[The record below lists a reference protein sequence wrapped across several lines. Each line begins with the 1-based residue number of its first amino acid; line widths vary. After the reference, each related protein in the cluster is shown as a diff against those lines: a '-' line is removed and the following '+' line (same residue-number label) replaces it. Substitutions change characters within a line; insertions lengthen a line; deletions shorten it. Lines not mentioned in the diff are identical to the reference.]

1 MNANRTKILSTA
13 ALIAILF
20 IQIFWMWN
28 TYNIN
33 ARQLGKECDEIL
45 EEAIALELD
54 KTNRCDSFFESGDTV
69 ANSNIYN
76 STLSLYDAIYKKS
89 HQDANIDTLTI
100 IADSIIKA
108 KKSPFRIAINKVNM
122 KTGKVMEG
130 KNINS
135 NIFPFLEEVKTN
147 ILPVRLD
154 NSVGFQMTIT
164 NGSIY
169 IFSHNWVLLLISI
182 LISIVIILS
191 IIDQIN
197 YINEQERVRLLRE
210 DFSYAMVHDMKSPL
224 TSIIMGTRYLH
235 SGVLEKK
242 PEIKEKYFA
251 IVEDEAQHLL
261 ALINRLLTISKL
273 EHGKLTIRKTEVDLE
288 EMIAD
293 VADKYEAKSSKPIH
307 ITTDIACSTALAD
320 EEYLKEAISNMVDNA
335 TKYSKDEI
343 NIKISTSE
351 DDHHIYIKVY
361 DEGIGIAKSELKTI
375 FNRYERAA
383 EHEKNPQK
391 TRGGFGIGLNYV
403 LQVIQAHG
411 GKISVKSEK
420 GKYSEFTISL
430 PKYLTIKTLAQ
441 MAL

>member
-1 MNANRTKILSTA
+1 MKINRAKILSTT
-13 ALIAILF
+13 ALIAVLVM
-20 IQIFWMWN
+20 QLFWMWN
-28 TYNIN
+28 TFEMTVHQMGYASIWGLTPN
-33 ARQLGKECDEIL
+33 ARI
-45 EEAIALELD
+45 EALLSAFMQS
-54 KTNRCDSFFESGDTV
+54 RFTV
-69 ANSNIYN
+69 F
-76 STLSLYDAIYKKS
+76 T
-89 HQDANIDTLTI
+89 
-100 IADSIIKA
+100 
-108 KKSPFRIAINKVNM
+108 
-122 KTGKVMEG
+122 
-130 KNINS
+130 
-135 NIFPFLEEVKTN
+135 
-147 ILPVRLD
+147 
-154 NSVGFQMTIT
+154 
-164 NGSIY
+164 
-169 IFSHNWVLLLISI
+169 SI
-182 LISIVIILS
+182 LTTIVIILS

-197 YINEQERVRLLRE
+197 YIDEQERIRLLRE

-242 PEIKEKYFA
+242 PEIKEKYFT

-273 EHGKLTIRKTEVDLE
+273 EHSKLTIRKTEVDLE

>member
-13 ALIAILF
+13 ALIAILL
-20 IQIFWMWN
+20 IQMFWMWN

-33 ARQLGKECDEIL
+33 ARQLGKEYDEIL
-45 EEAIALELD
+45 KKTIALELD

-69 ANSNIYN
+69 AYSNIYN

-108 KKSPFRIAINKVNM
+108 EKLPFRIDINKVNM
-122 KTGKVMEG
+122 KTGKVIEG

-154 NSVGFQMTIT
+154 YSVGFQMTIT
-164 NGSIY
+164 NGNIY
-169 IFSHNWVLLLISI
+169 IIRHNWVLLLISI

-191 IIDQIN
+191 LIDQIN
-197 YINEQERVRLLRE
+197 YIDEQERVRLLRE

-224 TSIIMGTRYLH
+224 TSIIMGTKYLH

-242 PEIKEKYFA
+242 PEMKEKYFC

-273 EHGKLTIRKTEVDLE
+273 EHGKLHIQKAEVNLE
-288 EMIAD
+288 TMIDD
-293 VADKYEAKSSKPIH
+293 VADKYKAKSAKPIH
-307 ITTDIACSTALAD
+307 ITTHIGATTALAD
-320 EEYLKEAISNMVDNA
+320 EEYLKEAISNLVDNA
-335 TKYSKDEI
+335 TKYSKEEI
-343 NIKISTSE
+343 NIQISTLE
-351 DDHHIYIKVY
+351 NDKNVYIKVF

-375 FNRYERAA
+375 FNRFERAA
-383 EHEKNPQK
+383 EHERDARK

-403 LQVIQAHG
+403 LQVINAHG
-411 GKISVKSEK
+411 GRISVKSEK
-420 GKYSEFTISL
+420 DKWSEFTISL
-430 PKYLTIKTLAQ
+430 PKY
-441 MAL
+441 

>member
-13 ALIAILF
+13 ALIAILL
-20 IQIFWMWN
+20 IQMFWMWN

-33 ARQLGKECDEIL
+33 ARKLGKECDEIL

-122 KTGKVMEG
+122 KTGKVIEG

-154 NSVGFQMTIT
+154 YSVGFQMTIT

-169 IFSHNWVLLLISI
+169 IIRHNWVLLLISI

-191 IIDQIN
+191 LIDQIN
-197 YINEQERVRLLRE
+197 YIDEQERVRLLRE

-224 TSIIMGTRYLH
+224 TSIIMGTKYLH

-242 PEIKEKYFA
+242 PEMKEKYFC

-273 EHGKLTIRKTEVDLE
+273 EHGKLHIQKAEVNLE
-288 EMIAD
+288 TMIED
-293 VADKYEAKSSKPIH
+293 VVDKYKAKSAKPIH
-307 ITTDIACSTALAD
+307 ITTRFGATSALAD
-320 EEYLKEAISNMVDNA
+320 EEYLKEAISNLVDNA
-335 TKYSKDEI
+335 TKYSKEEI
-343 NIKISTSE
+343 NIEISTLE
-351 DDHHIYIKVY
+351 DDSNVYIKVF

-375 FNRYERAA
+375 FNRFERAA
-383 EHEKNPQK
+383 EHERDARK

-403 LQVIQAHG
+403 RQVINAHG
-411 GKISVKSEK
+411 GRISVKSEK
-420 GKYSEFTISL
+420 DKWSEFTISL
-430 PKYLTIKTLAQ
+430 PKY
-441 MAL
+441 

>member
-13 ALIAILF
+13 ALIAILL
-20 IQIFWMWN
+20 IQMFWMWN

-33 ARQLGKECDEIL
+33 ARQLGKEYDEIL
-45 EEAIALELD
+45 KKTIALELD

-69 ANSNIYN
+69 AYSNIYN

-108 KKSPFRIAINKVNM
+108 EKLPFRIDINKVNM
-122 KTGKVMEG
+122 KTGKVIEG

-154 NSVGFQMTIT
+154 YSVGFQMTIT

-169 IFSHNWVLLLISI
+169 IIRHNWVLLLISI

-191 IIDQIN
+191 LIDQIN
-197 YINEQERVRLLRE
+197 YIDEQERVRLLRE

-224 TSIIMGTRYLH
+224 TSIIMGTKYLH

-242 PEIKEKYFA
+242 PEIKEKYFC

-273 EHGKLTIRKTEVDLE
+273 EHGKLHIQKAEVNLE
-288 EMIAD
+288 TMIDD
-293 VADKYEAKSSKPIH
+293 VADKYKAKSAKPIH
-307 ITTDIACSTALAD
+307 ITTHIRTTTALAD
-320 EEYLKEAISNMVDNA
+320 EEYLKEAISNLVDNA
-335 TKYSKDEI
+335 TKYSKEEI
-343 NIKISTSE
+343 NIQISTLE
-351 DDHHIYIKVY
+351 NDKNVYIKVF
-361 DEGIGIAKSELKTI
+361 DEGIGIAKSEQKTI
-375 FNRYERAA
+375 FNRFERAA
-383 EHEKNPQK
+383 EHEKDARK

-403 LQVIQAHG
+403 LQVINAHG

-420 GKYSEFTISL
+420 DKWSEFTISL
-430 PKYLTIKTLAQ
+430 PKY
-441 MAL
+441 

>member
-13 ALIAILF
+13 ALIAILL
-20 IQIFWMWN
+20 IQMFWMWN

-33 ARQLGKECDEIL
+33 ARQLGKEYDEIL
-45 EEAIALELD
+45 KKTIALELD

-108 KKSPFRIAINKVNM
+108 EKLPFRIDINKVNM
-122 KTGKVMEG
+122 KTGKVIEG

-154 NSVGFQMTIT
+154 YSVGFQMTIT

-169 IFSHNWVLLLISI
+169 IIRHNWVLLLISI

-191 IIDQIN
+191 LIDQIN
-197 YINEQERVRLLRE
+197 YIDEQERVRLLRE

-224 TSIIMGTRYLH
+224 TSIIMGTKYLH

-242 PEIKEKYFA
+242 PEMKEKYFC

-273 EHGKLTIRKTEVDLE
+273 EHGKLHIQKAEVNLE
-288 EMIAD
+288 TMIDD
-293 VADKYEAKSSKPIH
+293 VADKYKAKSAKPIH
-307 ITTDIACSTALAD
+307 ITTHIRATTALAD
-320 EEYLKEAISNMVDNA
+320 EEYLKEAISNLLDNA
-335 TKYSKDEI
+335 TKYSKEEI
-343 NIKISTSE
+343 NIQISTLE
-351 DDHHIYIKVY
+351 NDKNVYINVF

-403 LQVIQAHG
+403 LQVINAHG
-411 GKISVKSEK
+411 GRISVKSEK
-420 GKYSEFTISL
+420 DKWSEFTISL
-430 PKYLTIKTLAQ
+430 PKY
-441 MAL
+441 

>member
-13 ALIAILF
+13 ALIAILL
-20 IQIFWMWN
+20 IQMFWMWN

-33 ARQLGKECDEIL
+33 ARQLGKEYDEIL
-45 EEAIALELD
+45 KKTIALELD

-108 KKSPFRIAINKVNM
+108 EKLPFRIDINKVNM
-122 KTGKVMEG
+122 KTGKVIEG

-154 NSVGFQMTIT
+154 YSVGFQMTIT

-169 IFSHNWVLLLISI
+169 IIRHNWVLLLISI

-191 IIDQIN
+191 LIDQIN
-197 YINEQERVRLLRE
+197 YIDEQERVRLLRE

-224 TSIIMGTRYLH
+224 TSIIMGTKYLH

-242 PEIKEKYFA
+242 PEMKEKYFC

-273 EHGKLTIRKTEVDLE
+273 EHGKLHIQKAEVNLE
-288 EMIAD
+288 TMIDD
-293 VADKYEAKSSKPIH
+293 VADKYKAKSAKPIH
-307 ITTDIACSTALAD
+307 ITTHIRATTALAD
-320 EEYLKEAISNMVDNA
+320 EEYLKEAISNLLDNA
-335 TKYSKDEI
+335 TKYSKEEI
-343 NIKISTSE
+343 NIQISTLE
-351 DDHHIYIKVY
+351 NDKNVYINVF
-361 DEGIGIAKSELKTI
+361 DEGIGIAKSELKNI
-375 FNRYERAA
+375 FNRFERAA
-383 EHEKNPQK
+383 EHERDARK

-403 LQVIQAHG
+403 LQVINAHG

-420 GKYSEFTISL
+420 DKWSEFTISL
-430 PKYLTIKTLAQ
+430 PKY
-441 MAL
+441 

>member
-1 MNANRTKILSTA
+1 MNANRTKILSTT

-45 EEAIALELD
+45 EKAIALELD

-108 KKSPFRIAINKVNM
+108 EKLPFRIDINKVNM
-122 KTGKVMEG
+122 KTGKVIEG

-154 NSVGFQMTIT
+154 YSVGFQMTIT

-169 IFSHNWVLLLISI
+169 IISHNWVLLLISI

-191 IIDQIN
+191 LIDQIN
-197 YINEQERVRLLRE
+197 YIDEQERVRLLRE

-224 TSIIMGTRYLH
+224 TSIIMGTKYLH

-242 PEIKEKYFA
+242 PEMKEKYFC

-273 EHGKLTIRKTEVDLE
+273 EHGKLHIQKAEVNLE
-288 EMIAD
+288 TMIDD
-293 VADKYEAKSSKPIH
+293 VADKYKAKSAKPIH
-307 ITTDIACSTALAD
+307 ITTHIRATTALAD
-320 EEYLKEAISNMVDNA
+320 EEYLKEAISNLVDNA
-335 TKYSKDEI
+335 TKYSKEEI
-343 NIKISTSE
+343 NIQISTLE
-351 DDHHIYIKVY
+351 NDKNVYINVF
-361 DEGIGIAKSELKTI
+361 DEGIGIAKSELKNI
-375 FNRYERAA
+375 FNRFERAA
-383 EHEKNPQK
+383 EHERDARK

-403 LQVIQAHG
+403 LQVINAHG
-411 GKISVKSEK
+411 GRISVKSEK
-420 GKYSEFTISL
+420 DKWSEFTISL
-430 PKYLTIKTLAQ
+430 PKY
-441 MAL
+441 

>member
-13 ALIAILF
+13 ALIAILL
-20 IQIFWMWN
+20 IQMFWMWN

-33 ARQLGKECDEIL
+33 ARQLGKEYDEIL
-45 EEAIALELD
+45 KKTIALELD

-108 KKSPFRIAINKVNM
+108 EKLPFRIDINKVNM
-122 KTGKVMEG
+122 KTGKVIEG

-154 NSVGFQMTIT
+154 YSVGFQMTIT

-169 IFSHNWVLLLISI
+169 IIRHNWVLLLISI

-191 IIDQIN
+191 LIDQIN
-197 YINEQERVRLLRE
+197 YIDEQERVRLLRE

-224 TSIIMGTRYLH
+224 TSIIMGTKYLH

-242 PEIKEKYFA
+242 PEIKEKYFC

-273 EHGKLTIRKTEVDLE
+273 EHGKLHIQKAEVNLE
-288 EMIAD
+288 TMIDD
-293 VADKYEAKSSKPIH
+293 VADKYKAKSAKPIH
-307 ITTDIACSTALAD
+307 ITTHIRATTALAD
-320 EEYLKEAISNMVDNA
+320 EEYLKEAISNLVDNA
-335 TKYSKDEI
+335 TKYSKEEI
-343 NIKISTSE
+343 NIQISTLE
-351 DDHHIYIKVY
+351 NDKNVYINVFDD
-361 DEGIGIAKSELKTI
+361 GIGIAKSELKNI
-375 FNRYERAA
+375 FNRFERAA
-383 EHEKNPQK
+383 EHERDARK

-403 LQVIQAHG
+403 LQVINAHG
-411 GKISVKSEK
+411 GRISVKSEK
-420 GKYSEFTISL
+420 DKWSEFTISL
-430 PKYLTIKTLAQ
+430 PKY
-441 MAL
+441 

>member
-13 ALIAILF
+13 ALIAILL
-20 IQIFWMWN
+20 IQMFWMWN

-33 ARQLGKECDEIL
+33 ARQLGKEYDEIL
-45 EEAIALELD
+45 KKTIALELD

-69 ANSNIYN
+69 AYSNIYN

-108 KKSPFRIAINKVNM
+108 EKLPFRIDINKVNM
-122 KTGKVMEG
+122 KTGKVIEG

-154 NSVGFQMTIT
+154 YSVGFQMTIT

-169 IFSHNWVLLLISI
+169 IIRHNWVLLLISI

-191 IIDQIN
+191 LIDQIN
-197 YINEQERVRLLRE
+197 YIDEQERVRLLRE

-224 TSIIMGTRYLH
+224 TSIIMGTKYLH

-242 PEIKEKYFA
+242 PEMKEKYFC

-273 EHGKLTIRKTEVDLE
+273 EHGKLHIQKAEVNLE
-288 EMIAD
+288 TMIED
-293 VADKYEAKSSKPIH
+293 VVDKYKAKSAKPIH
-307 ITTDIACSTALAD
+307 ITTRFGATSALAD
-320 EEYLKEAISNMVDNA
+320 EEYLKEAISNLVDNA
-335 TKYSKDEI
+335 TKYSKEEI
-343 NIKISTSE
+343 NIEISTLE
-351 DDHHIYIKVY
+351 DDRNVYIKVF

-375 FNRYERAA
+375 FNRFERAA
-383 EHEKNPQK
+383 EHEKDARK

-403 LQVIQAHG
+403 LQVINAHS

-420 GKYSEFTISL
+420 DKWSEFTISL
-430 PKYLTIKTLAQ
+430 PK
-441 MAL
+441 

>member
-13 ALIAILF
+13 ALIAILL
-20 IQIFWMWN
+20 IQMFWMWN

-33 ARQLGKECDEIL
+33 ARQLGKEYDEIL
-45 EEAIALELD
+45 KKTIALELD

-69 ANSNIYN
+69 AYSNIYN

-108 KKSPFRIAINKVNM
+108 EKLTFRIDINKVNM
-122 KTGKVMEG
+122 KTGQVIEG

-154 NSVGFQMTIT
+154 HSVGFQMTIT

-169 IFSHNWVLLLISI
+169 IIRHNWVLLLISI

-191 IIDQIN
+191 LIDQIN
-197 YINEQERVRLLRE
+197 YIDEQERVRLLRE

-224 TSIIMGTRYLH
+224 TSIIMGTKYLH

-242 PEIKEKYFA
+242 PEMKEKYFC
-251 IVEDEAQHLL
+251 IVEDEVQHLL

-273 EHGKLTIRKTEVDLE
+273 EHGKLHIQKAEVNLE
-288 EMIAD
+288 TMIDD
-293 VADKYEAKSSKPIH
+293 VADKYKAKSAKPIH
-307 ITTDIACSTALAD
+307 ITTHIRATTALAD
-320 EEYLKEAISNMVDNA
+320 EEYLKEAISNLVDNA
-335 TKYSKDEI
+335 TKYSKEEI
-343 NIKISTSE
+343 NIQISTLE
-351 DDHHIYIKVY
+351 NDKNVYIKVF
-361 DEGIGIAKSELKTI
+361 DEGIGIAKSELKNI
-375 FNRYERAA
+375 FNRFERAA
-383 EHEKNPQK
+383 EHERDARK

-403 LQVIQAHG
+403 LQVINAHG
-411 GKISVKSEK
+411 GRISVKSEK
-420 GKYSEFTISL
+420 DKWSEFTISL
-430 PKYLTIKTLAQ
+430 PKY
-441 MAL
+441 

>member
-13 ALIAILF
+13 ALIAILL
-20 IQIFWMWN
+20 IQMFWMWN

-33 ARQLGKECDEIL
+33 ARQLGKEYDEIL
-45 EEAIALELD
+45 KKTIALELD

-108 KKSPFRIAINKVNM
+108 EKLPFRIDINKVNM
-122 KTGKVMEG
+122 KTGKVIEG

-154 NSVGFQMTIT
+154 YSVGFQMTIT

-169 IFSHNWVLLLISI
+169 IIRHNWVLLLISI

-191 IIDQIN
+191 LIDQIN
-197 YINEQERVRLLRE
+197 YIDEQERVRLLRE

-224 TSIIMGTRYLH
+224 TSIIMGTKYLH

-242 PEIKEKYFA
+242 PEMKEKYFC

-273 EHGKLTIRKTEVDLE
+273 EHGKLHIQKAEVNLE
-288 EMIAD
+288 TMIED
-293 VADKYEAKSSKPIH
+293 VVDKYKAKSAKPIH
-307 ITTDIACSTALAD
+307 ITTRFGATSALAD
-320 EEYLKEAISNMVDNA
+320 EEYLKEAISNLVDNA
-335 TKYSKDEI
+335 TKYSKEEI
-343 NIKISTSE
+343 NIEISTLE
-351 DDHHIYIKVY
+351 DDRNVYIKVF

-375 FNRYERAA
+375 FNRFERAA
-383 EHEKNPQK
+383 EHERDVRKA
-391 TRGGFGIGLNYV
+391 RGGFGIGLNYV
-403 LQVIQAHG
+403 LQVINAHG
-411 GKISVKSEK
+411 GRISVKSEK
-420 GKYSEFTISL
+420 DKWSEFTISL
-430 PKYLTIKTLAQ
+430 PKY
-441 MAL
+441 

>member
-13 ALIAILF
+13 ALIAILL
-20 IQIFWMWN
+20 IQMFWMWN

-33 ARQLGKECDEIL
+33 ARQLGKEYDEIL
-45 EEAIALELD
+45 KKTIALELD

-108 KKSPFRIAINKVNM
+108 EKLPFRIDINKVNM
-122 KTGKVMEG
+122 KTGKVIEG

-154 NSVGFQMTIT
+154 YSVGFQMTIT

-169 IFSHNWVLLLISI
+169 IIRHNWVLLLISI

-191 IIDQIN
+191 LIDQIN
-197 YINEQERVRLLRE
+197 YIDEQERVRLLRE

-224 TSIIMGTRYLH
+224 TSIIMGTKYLH

-242 PEIKEKYFA
+242 PEIKEKYFC

-273 EHGKLTIRKTEVDLE
+273 EHGKLHIQKAEVNLE
-288 EMIAD
+288 TMIDD
-293 VADKYEAKSSKPIH
+293 VADKYKAKSAKPIH
-307 ITTDIACSTALAD
+307 ITTHIRATTALAD
-320 EEYLKEAISNMVDNA
+320 EEYLKEAISNLVDNA
-335 TKYSKDEI
+335 TKYSKEEI
-343 NIKISTSE
+343 NIQISTLE
-351 DDHHIYIKVY
+351 NDKNVYIKVF

-375 FNRYERAA
+375 FNRFERAA
-383 EHEKNPQK
+383 EHERDARK

-403 LQVIQAHG
+403 LQVINAHG

-420 GKYSEFTISL
+420 DKWSEFTISL
-430 PKYLTIKTLAQ
+430 PKY
-441 MAL
+441 

>member
-1 MNANRTKILSTA
+1 MNANRTKILSTT

-33 ARQLGKECDEIL
+33 ARQLGKEYDEIL
-45 EEAIALELD
+45 EKAIALELD
-54 KTNRCDSFFESGDTV
+54 KTNRCDSFFESGDTI
-69 ANSNIYN
+69 ASSNIYN
-76 STLSLYDAIYKKS
+76 PTLSLYDAIYKKS
-89 HQDANIDTLTI
+89 HQDANTDILTN
-100 IADSIIKA
+100 IADSIFKA
-108 KKSPFRIAINKVNM
+108 EKLPFRAAINKVNM

-154 NSVGFQMTIT
+154 YSVGFQMTIT

-169 IFSHNWVLLLISI
+169 IFRHNWVLLLISI

-191 IIDQIN
+191 LIDQIN
-197 YINEQERVRLLRE
+197 YIDEQERVRLLRE

-224 TSIIMGTRYLH
+224 TSIIMGTKYLH

-242 PEIKEKYFA
+242 PEIKEKYFC

-273 EHGKLTIRKTEVDLE
+273 EHGKLHIQKAEVNLE
-288 EMIAD
+288 TMIED
-293 VADKYEAKSSKPIH
+293 VVDKYKAKSAKPIH
-307 ITTDIACSTALAD
+307 ITTRFGATSALAD
-320 EEYLKEAISNMVDNA
+320 EEYLKEAISNLVDNA
-335 TKYSKDEI
+335 TKYSKEEI
-343 NIKISTSE
+343 NIQISTLE
-351 DDHHIYIKVY
+351 NDKNIYIKVF

-375 FNRYERAA
+375 FNRFERAA
-383 EHEKNPQK
+383 EHERDARK

-403 LQVIQAHG
+403 LQVINAHG

-420 GKYSEFTISL
+420 DKWSEFTISL
-430 PKYLTIKTLAQ
+430 PKY
-441 MAL
+441 

>member
-1 MNANRTKILSTA
+1 MKINRAKILSTT
-13 ALIAILF
+13 ALIAVLVM
-20 IQIFWMWN
+20 QLFWMWN
-28 TYNIN
+28 TFEMTVHQMGYASIWGLTPN
-33 ARQLGKECDEIL
+33 ARI
-45 EEAIALELD
+45 EALLSAFMQS
-54 KTNRCDSFFESGDTV
+54 RFTV
-69 ANSNIYN
+69 F
-76 STLSLYDAIYKKS
+76 T
-89 HQDANIDTLTI
+89 
-100 IADSIIKA
+100 
-108 KKSPFRIAINKVNM
+108 
-122 KTGKVMEG
+122 
-130 KNINS
+130 
-135 NIFPFLEEVKTN
+135 
-147 ILPVRLD
+147 
-154 NSVGFQMTIT
+154 
-164 NGSIY
+164 
-169 IFSHNWVLLLISI
+169 SI
-182 LISIVIILS
+182 LTTIVIILS

-197 YINEQERVRLLRE
+197 YIDEQERIRLLRE

-351 DDHHIYIKVY
+351 DDKHIYIKVY
-361 DEGIGIAKSELKTI
+361 DEGIGIAKSDMKTI

-403 LQVIQAHG
+403 LQIIQAHG

>member
-1 MNANRTKILSTA
+1 MKTNRAKALSTT
-13 ALIAILF
+13 ALIAVLIMQL
-20 IQIFWMWN
+20 FWMWN
-28 TYNIN
+28 TFEMTVHQMGFASIWNLTPN
-33 ARQLGKECDEIL
+33 ARI
-45 EEAIALELD
+45 EALLSAFMQS
-54 KTNRCDSFFESGDTV
+54 RFTV
-69 ANSNIYN
+69 F
-76 STLSLYDAIYKKS
+76 T
-89 HQDANIDTLTI
+89 
-100 IADSIIKA
+100 
-108 KKSPFRIAINKVNM
+108 
-122 KTGKVMEG
+122 
-130 KNINS
+130 
-135 NIFPFLEEVKTN
+135 
-147 ILPVRLD
+147 
-154 NSVGFQMTIT
+154 
-164 NGSIY
+164 
-169 IFSHNWVLLLISI
+169 SI
-182 LISIVIILS
+182 LTTIVIILS

-197 YINEQERVRLLRE
+197 YIDEQERIKLLRE

-242 PEIKEKYFA
+242 PDIKEKYFI

-273 EHGKLTIRKTEVDLE
+273 EHGKLTIHKAEVDLAS
-288 EMIAD
+288 MIAD
-293 VADKYEAKSSKPIH
+293 VTDKYEAKSSKPIH
-307 ITTDIACSTALAD
+307 ITTHIACSTVLVD

-343 NIKISTSE
+343 NIQISTFE
-351 DDHHIYIKVY
+351 DEKHIYIKVY

-375 FNRYERAA
+375 FNRYERAT

-430 PKYLTIKTLAQ
+430 PK
-441 MAL
+441 

>member
-1 MNANRTKILSTA
+1 MKINRAKILSTT
-13 ALIAILF
+13 ALIAVLVM
-20 IQIFWMWN
+20 QLFWMWN
-28 TYNIN
+28 TFEMTVHQMGYASIWGLTPN
-33 ARQLGKECDEIL
+33 ARI
-45 EEAIALELD
+45 EALLSAFMQS
-54 KTNRCDSFFESGDTV
+54 RFTV
-69 ANSNIYN
+69 F
-76 STLSLYDAIYKKS
+76 T
-89 HQDANIDTLTI
+89 
-100 IADSIIKA
+100 
-108 KKSPFRIAINKVNM
+108 
-122 KTGKVMEG
+122 
-130 KNINS
+130 
-135 NIFPFLEEVKTN
+135 
-147 ILPVRLD
+147 
-154 NSVGFQMTIT
+154 
-164 NGSIY
+164 
-169 IFSHNWVLLLISI
+169 SI
-182 LISIVIILS
+182 LTTIVIILS

-197 YINEQERVRLLRE
+197 YIDEQERIRLLRE

-242 PEIKEKYFA
+242 PEIKEKYFT

-273 EHGKLTIRKTEVDLE
+273 EHGKLTIRKTEVDLG

>member
-13 ALIAILF
+13 ALIAILL
-20 IQIFWMWN
+20 IQMFWMWN

-33 ARQLGKECDEIL
+33 ARQLGKEYDEIL
-45 EEAIALELD
+45 KKTIALELD

-108 KKSPFRIAINKVNM
+108 EKLPFRIDINKVNM

-154 NSVGFQMTIT
+154 YSIGFQMTIT

-169 IFSHNWVLLLISI
+169 IIRHNWVLLLISI

-191 IIDQIN
+191 LIDQIN
-197 YINEQERVRLLRE
+197 YIDEQERVRLLRE

-224 TSIIMGTRYLH
+224 TSIIMGTKYLH

-242 PEIKEKYFA
+242 PEMKEKYFC

-273 EHGKLTIRKTEVDLE
+273 EHGKLSIQKAEIDLE
-288 EMIAD
+288 AMIED
-293 VADKYEAKSSKPIH
+293 VVDKYKAKSAKPFH
-307 ITTDIACSTALAD
+307 ITTLFGATSALAD
-320 EEYLKEAISNMVDNA
+320 EEYLKEAISNIVDNA
-335 TKYSKDEI
+335 TKYSKEEI
-343 NIKISTSE
+343 NIQISTSE
-351 DDHHIYIKVY
+351 NDRNVYIKIY
-361 DEGIGIAKSELKTI
+361 DEGIGIARSEMKTI
-375 FNRYERAA
+375 FNRFERAA
-383 EHEKNPQK
+383 EHERDARK

-403 LQVIQAHG
+403 LQVINAHG
-411 GKISVKSEK
+411 GKVSVKSEK
-420 GKYSEFTISL
+420 GKWSEFTISL
-430 PKYLTIKTLAQ
+430 PK
-441 MAL
+441 

>member
-13 ALIAILF
+13 ALIAILL
-20 IQIFWMWN
+20 IQMFWMWN

-33 ARQLGKECDEIL
+33 ARKLGKECDEIL

-108 KKSPFRIAINKVNM
+108 EKLPFRIDINKVNM
-122 KTGKVMEG
+122 KTGKVIEG
-130 KNINS
+130 KNFNS

-154 NSVGFQMTIT
+154 YSVGFQMTIT

-169 IFSHNWVLLLISI
+169 IIRHNWVLLLISI

-191 IIDQIN
+191 LIDQIN
-197 YINEQERVRLLRE
+197 YIDEQERVRLLRE

-224 TSIIMGTRYLH
+224 TSIIMGTKYLH

-242 PEIKEKYFA
+242 PEMKEKYFC

-273 EHGKLTIRKTEVDLE
+273 EHGKLHIQKAEVNLE
-288 EMIAD
+288 TMIED
-293 VADKYEAKSSKPIH
+293 VVDKYKAKSAKPIH
-307 ITTDIACSTALAD
+307 ITTRFGTTSALAD
-320 EEYLKEAISNMVDNA
+320 EEYLKEAISNLVDNA
-335 TKYSKDEI
+335 TKYSKEEI
-343 NIKISTSE
+343 NIQISTLE
-351 DDHHIYIKVY
+351 NDKNVYINVF
-361 DEGIGIAKSELKTI
+361 DEGIGIAKSELKNI
-375 FNRYERAA
+375 FNRFERAA
-383 EHEKNPQK
+383 EHERDARK

-403 LQVIQAHG
+403 LQVINAHG
-411 GKISVKSEK
+411 GRISVKSEK
-420 GKYSEFTISL
+420 DKWSEFTISL
-430 PKYLTIKTLAQ
+430 PKY
-441 MAL
+441 

>member
-13 ALIAILF
+13 ALIAILL
-20 IQIFWMWN
+20 IQMFWMWN

-33 ARQLGKECDEIL
+33 ARKLGKECDEIL

-122 KTGKVMEG
+122 KTGKVIEG

-154 NSVGFQMTIT
+154 YSVGFQMTIT

-169 IFSHNWVLLLISI
+169 IIRHNWVLLLISI

-191 IIDQIN
+191 LIDQIN
-197 YINEQERVRLLRE
+197 YIDEQERVRLLRE

-224 TSIIMGTRYLH
+224 TSIIMGTKYLH

-242 PEIKEKYFA
+242 PEMKEKYFC

-273 EHGKLTIRKTEVDLE
+273 EHGKLHIQKAEVNLE
-288 EMIAD
+288 TMIDD
-293 VADKYEAKSSKPIH
+293 VADKYKAKSAKPIH
-307 ITTDIACSTALAD
+307 ITTRFGTTSALAD
-320 EEYLKEAISNMVDNA
+320 EEYLKEAISNLVDNA
-335 TKYSKDEI
+335 TKYSKEEI
-343 NIKISTSE
+343 NIQISTLE
-351 DDHHIYIKVY
+351 NDKNVYIKVF
-361 DEGIGIAKSELKTI
+361 DEGIGIAKSEQKNI
-375 FNRYERAA
+375 FNRFERAA
-383 EHEKNPQK
+383 EHERDARK

-403 LQVIQAHG
+403 LQVINAHG
-411 GKISVKSEK
+411 GRISVKSEK
-420 GKYSEFTISL
+420 DKWSEFTISL
-430 PKYLTIKTLAQ
+430 PKY
-441 MAL
+441 

>member
-13 ALIAILF
+13 ALIAILL
-20 IQIFWMWN
+20 IQMFWMWN

-33 ARQLGKECDEIL
+33 ARQLGKEYDEIL
-45 EEAIALELD
+45 KKTIALELD

-69 ANSNIYN
+69 AYSNIYN

-122 KTGKVMEG
+122 KTGKVIEG

-154 NSVGFQMTIT
+154 YSVGFQMTIT

-169 IFSHNWVLLLISI
+169 IIRHNWVLLLISI

-191 IIDQIN
+191 LIDQIN
-197 YINEQERVRLLRE
+197 YIDEQERVRLLRE

-224 TSIIMGTRYLH
+224 TSIIMGTKYLH

-242 PEIKEKYFA
+242 PEMKEKYFC

-273 EHGKLTIRKTEVDLE
+273 EHGKLHIQKAEVNLE
-288 EMIAD
+288 TMIED
-293 VADKYEAKSSKPIH
+293 VVDKYKAKSAKPIH
-307 ITTDIACSTALAD
+307 ITTRFGTTSALAD
-320 EEYLKEAISNMVDNA
+320 EEYLKEAISNLVDNA
-335 TKYSKDEI
+335 TKYSKEEI
-343 NIKISTSE
+343 NIQISTLE
-351 DDHHIYIKVY
+351 NDKNVYINVF

-375 FNRYERAA
+375 FNRFERAA
-383 EHEKNPQK
+383 EHERDARK

-403 LQVIQAHG
+403 LQVINAHG
-411 GKISVKSEK
+411 GRISVKSEK
-420 GKYSEFTISL
+420 DKWSEFTISL
-430 PKYLTIKTLAQ
+430 PKY
-441 MAL
+441 

>member
-1 MNANRTKILSTA
+1 MKINRAKILSTT
-13 ALIAILF
+13 ALIAVLVM
-20 IQIFWMWN
+20 QLFWMWN
-28 TYNIN
+28 TFEMTVHQMGYASIWGLTPN
-33 ARQLGKECDEIL
+33 ARI
-45 EEAIALELD
+45 EALLSAFMQS
-54 KTNRCDSFFESGDTV
+54 RFTV
-69 ANSNIYN
+69 F
-76 STLSLYDAIYKKS
+76 T
-89 HQDANIDTLTI
+89 
-100 IADSIIKA
+100 
-108 KKSPFRIAINKVNM
+108 
-122 KTGKVMEG
+122 
-130 KNINS
+130 
-135 NIFPFLEEVKTN
+135 
-147 ILPVRLD
+147 
-154 NSVGFQMTIT
+154 
-164 NGSIY
+164 
-169 IFSHNWVLLLISI
+169 SI
-182 LISIVIILS
+182 LTTIVIILS

-197 YINEQERVRLLRE
+197 YIDEQERIRLLRE

-411 GKISVKSEK
+411 GKINVKSEK

>member
-1 MNANRTKILSTA
+1 MKRVSPFWEEKFGSQVDCMYYEDRLLAIDRTL
-13 ALIAILF
+13 
-20 IQIFWMWN
+20 Q
-28 TYNIN
+28 
-33 ARQLGKECDEIL
+33 ECDEIL

-54 KTNRCDSFFESGDTV
+54 KTHRCDSFFESGDTV

-147 ILPVRLD
+147 IQPVRLD

-169 IFSHNWVLLLISI
+169 IIQQNWVLLLISI

-224 TSIIMGTRYLH
+224 TSIIMGTKYLH

-242 PEIKEKYFA
+242 PEMKEKYFC

-273 EHGKLTIRKTEVDLE
+273 EHGKLSIQKAEIDLE
-288 EMIAD
+288 AMIED
-293 VADKYEAKSSKPIH
+293 VVDKYKAKSAKPIH
-307 ITTDIACSTALAD
+307 ITTLFGATSALAD
-320 EEYLKEAISNMVDNA
+320 EEYLKEAISNIVDNA
-335 TKYSKDEI
+335 TKYSKEEI
-343 NIKISTSE
+343 NIQISTLE
-351 DDHHIYIKVY
+351 NDKNVYIKVF

-375 FNRYERAA
+375 FNRFERAA
-383 EHEKNPQK
+383 EHEKDARK

-403 LQVIQAHG
+403 LQVINAHG
-411 GKISVKSEK
+411 GKVSVKSEK
-420 GKYSEFTISL
+420 GKWSEFTISL
-430 PKYLTIKTLAQ
+430 PK
-441 MAL
+441 

>member
-13 ALIAILF
+13 ALIAILL
-20 IQIFWMWN
+20 IQMFWMWN

-33 ARQLGKECDEIL
+33 ARQLGKEYDEIL
-45 EEAIALELD
+45 KKTIALELD

-69 ANSNIYN
+69 AYSNIYN

-108 KKSPFRIAINKVNM
+108 KKSPFRIAINKVNI

-154 NSVGFQMTIT
+154 YSVGFQMTIT

-169 IFSHNWVLLLISI
+169 IIRHNWVLLLISI

-191 IIDQIN
+191 LIDQIN
-197 YINEQERVRLLRE
+197 YIDEQERVRLLRE

-224 TSIIMGTRYLH
+224 TSIIMGTKYLH

-242 PEIKEKYFA
+242 PEIKEKYFC

-273 EHGKLTIRKTEVDLE
+273 EHGKLHIQKAEVNLE
-288 EMIAD
+288 TMIDD
-293 VADKYEAKSSKPIH
+293 VADKYKAKSAKPIH
-307 ITTDIACSTALAD
+307 ITTHIRTTTALAD
-320 EEYLKEAISNMVDNA
+320 EEYLKEAISNLVDNA
-335 TKYSKDEI
+335 TKYSKEEI
-343 NIKISTSE
+343 NIQISTLE
-351 DDHHIYIKVY
+351 NDKNVYIKVF

-375 FNRYERAA
+375 FNRFERAA
-383 EHEKNPQK
+383 EHERDARK

-403 LQVIQAHG
+403 LQVINAHG

-420 GKYSEFTISL
+420 DKWSEFTISL
-430 PKYLTIKTLAQ
+430 PKY
-441 MAL
+441 

>member
-13 ALIAILF
+13 ALIAILL
-20 IQIFWMWN
+20 IQMFWMWN

-33 ARQLGKECDEIL
+33 ARQLGKEYDEIL
-45 EEAIALELD
+45 KKTIALELD

-108 KKSPFRIAINKVNM
+108 EKLPFRIDINKVNM
-122 KTGKVMEG
+122 KTGKVIEG

-154 NSVGFQMTIT
+154 YSVGFQMTIT

-169 IFSHNWVLLLISI
+169 IIRHNWVLLLISI

-191 IIDQIN
+191 LIDQIN
-197 YINEQERVRLLRE
+197 YIDEQERVRLLRE

-224 TSIIMGTRYLH
+224 TSIIMGTKYLH

-242 PEIKEKYFA
+242 PEMKEKYFC

-273 EHGKLTIRKTEVDLE
+273 EHGKLHIQKAEVNLE
-288 EMIAD
+288 TMIDD
-293 VADKYEAKSSKPIH
+293 VADKYKAKSAKPIH
-307 ITTDIACSTALAD
+307 ITTHIRATTALAD
-320 EEYLKEAISNMVDNA
+320 EEYLKEAISNLVDNA
-335 TKYSKDEI
+335 TKYSKEEI
-343 NIKISTSE
+343 NIQISTLE
-351 DDHHIYIKVY
+351 NDKNIYIKVF

-375 FNRYERAA
+375 FNRFERAA
-383 EHEKNPQK
+383 EHERDARK

-403 LQVIQAHG
+403 LQVINAHG

-420 GKYSEFTISL
+420 DKWSEFTISL
-430 PKYLTIKTLAQ
+430 PKY
-441 MAL
+441 

>member
-1 MNANRTKILSTA
+1 MKTNRAKILSTT
-13 ALIAILF
+13 ALIAVLIMQL
-20 IQIFWMWN
+20 FWMWN
-28 TYNIN
+28 TFEMTVHQMGFASIWNLTPN
-33 ARQLGKECDEIL
+33 ARI
-45 EEAIALELD
+45 EALLSAFMQS
-54 KTNRCDSFFESGDTV
+54 RFTV
-69 ANSNIYN
+69 F
-76 STLSLYDAIYKKS
+76 T
-89 HQDANIDTLTI
+89 
-100 IADSIIKA
+100 
-108 KKSPFRIAINKVNM
+108 
-122 KTGKVMEG
+122 
-130 KNINS
+130 
-135 NIFPFLEEVKTN
+135 
-147 ILPVRLD
+147 
-154 NSVGFQMTIT
+154 
-164 NGSIY
+164 
-169 IFSHNWVLLLISI
+169 SI
-182 LISIVIILS
+182 LTTIVIILS

-197 YINEQERVRLLRE
+197 YIDEQERIKLLRE

-235 SGVLEKK
+235 SGVLERK
-242 PEIKEKYFA
+242 PDIKEKYFT

-273 EHGKLTIRKTEVDLE
+273 EHGKLTIHKTEVDLAS
-288 EMIAD
+288 MIAD
-293 VADKYEAKSSKPIH
+293 VTDKYEAKSSKPIH
-307 ITTDIACSTALAD
+307 ITTHIACSTVLAD

-351 DDHHIYIKVY
+351 DEKHIYIKVY

-375 FNRYERAA
+375 FNRYERAT

-430 PKYLTIKTLAQ
+430 PK
-441 MAL
+441 

>member
-13 ALIAILF
+13 ALIAILL
-20 IQIFWMWN
+20 IQMFWMWN

-33 ARQLGKECDEIL
+33 ARQLGKEYDKIL

-108 KKSPFRIAINKVNM
+108 EKLPFRIDINKVNM
-122 KTGKVMEG
+122 KTGKVIEG

-154 NSVGFQMTIT
+154 YSVGFQMTIT

-169 IFSHNWVLLLISI
+169 IIRHNWVLLLISI

-191 IIDQIN
+191 LIDQIN
-197 YINEQERVRLLRE
+197 YIDEQERVRLLRE

-224 TSIIMGTRYLH
+224 TSIIMGTKYLH

-242 PEIKEKYFA
+242 PEMKEKYFC

-273 EHGKLTIRKTEVDLE
+273 EHGKLHIQKAEVNLE
-288 EMIAD
+288 TMIDD
-293 VADKYEAKSSKPIH
+293 VADKYKAKSAKPIH
-307 ITTDIACSTALAD
+307 ITTHIRATTALAD
-320 EEYLKEAISNMVDNA
+320 EEYLKEAISNLVDNA
-335 TKYSKDEI
+335 TKYSKEEI
-343 NIKISTSE
+343 NIQISTLE
-351 DDHHIYIKVY
+351 NDKNVYINVF

-375 FNRYERAA
+375 FNRFERAA
-383 EHEKNPQK
+383 EHERDARK

-403 LQVIQAHG
+403 LQVINAHG
-411 GKISVKSEK
+411 GRISVKSEK
-420 GKYSEFTISL
+420 DKWSEFTISL
-430 PKYLTIKTLAQ
+430 PKY
-441 MAL
+441 

>member
-13 ALIAILF
+13 ALIAILL
-20 IQIFWMWN
+20 IQMFWMWN

-33 ARQLGKECDEIL
+33 ARQLGKEYDEIL
-45 EEAIALELD
+45 KKTIALELD

-69 ANSNIYN
+69 AYSNIYN

-108 KKSPFRIAINKVNM
+108 EKLPFRIAINKVNM
-122 KTGKVMEG
+122 KTGKVIEG

-154 NSVGFQMTIT
+154 YSVGFQMTIT
-164 NGSIY
+164 NGNIY
-169 IFSHNWVLLLISI
+169 IIRHNWVLLLISI

-191 IIDQIN
+191 LIDQIN
-197 YINEQERVRLLRE
+197 YIDEQERVRLLRE

-224 TSIIMGTRYLH
+224 TSIIMGTKYLH

-242 PEIKEKYFA
+242 PEMKEKYFC

-273 EHGKLTIRKTEVDLE
+273 EHGKLHIQKAEVDLE
-288 EMIAD
+288 TMIED
-293 VADKYEAKSSKPIH
+293 VVDKYKAKSAKPIH
-307 ITTDIACSTALAD
+307 IITRFGATSALAD
-320 EEYLKEAISNMVDNA
+320 EEYLKEAISNLVDNA
-335 TKYSKDEI
+335 TKYSKEEI
-343 NIKISTSE
+343 NIEISTLE
-351 DDHHIYIKVY
+351 DDRNVYIKVF

-375 FNRYERAA
+375 FNRFERAA
-383 EHEKNPQK
+383 EHEKDARK

-403 LQVIQAHG
+403 LQVINAHG

-420 GKYSEFTISL
+420 DKWSEFTISL
-430 PKYLTIKTLAQ
+430 PK
-441 MAL
+441 

>member
-1 MNANRTKILSTA
+1 MKINRAKILSTT
-13 ALIAILF
+13 ALIAVLVM
-20 IQIFWMWN
+20 QLFWMWN
-28 TYNIN
+28 TFEMTVHQMGYASIWGLTPN
-33 ARQLGKECDEIL
+33 ARI
-45 EEAIALELD
+45 EALLSAFMQS
-54 KTNRCDSFFESGDTV
+54 RFTV
-69 ANSNIYN
+69 F
-76 STLSLYDAIYKKS
+76 T
-89 HQDANIDTLTI
+89 
-100 IADSIIKA
+100 
-108 KKSPFRIAINKVNM
+108 
-122 KTGKVMEG
+122 
-130 KNINS
+130 
-135 NIFPFLEEVKTN
+135 
-147 ILPVRLD
+147 
-154 NSVGFQMTIT
+154 
-164 NGSIY
+164 
-169 IFSHNWVLLLISI
+169 SI
-182 LISIVIILS
+182 LTTIVIILS

-197 YINEQERVRLLRE
+197 YIDEQERIRLLRE

-242 PEIKEKYFA
+242 PEIKEKYFT

-288 EMIAD
+288 KMIAD

>member
-13 ALIAILF
+13 ALIAILL
-20 IQIFWMWN
+20 IQMFWMWN

-33 ARQLGKECDEIL
+33 ARKLGKECDEIL

-122 KTGKVMEG
+122 KTGKVIEG

-154 NSVGFQMTIT
+154 YSVGFQMTIT

-169 IFSHNWVLLLISI
+169 IIRHNWVLLLISI

-191 IIDQIN
+191 LIDQIN
-197 YINEQERVRLLRE
+197 YIDEQERVRLLRE

-224 TSIIMGTRYLH
+224 TSIIMGTKYLH

-242 PEIKEKYFA
+242 PEMKEKYFC

-273 EHGKLTIRKTEVDLE
+273 EHGKLHIQKAEVNLE
-288 EMIAD
+288 TMIDD
-293 VADKYEAKSSKPIH
+293 VADKYKAKSAKPIH
-307 ITTDIACSTALAD
+307 ITTHIRATTALAD
-320 EEYLKEAISNMVDNA
+320 EEYLKEAISNLVDNA
-335 TKYSKDEI
+335 TKYSKEEI
-343 NIKISTSE
+343 NIQISTLE
-351 DDHHIYIKVY
+351 NDKNVYINVF
-361 DEGIGIAKSELKTI
+361 DEGIGIAKSELKNI
-375 FNRYERAA
+375 FNRFERAA
-383 EHEKNPQK
+383 EHERDARK

-403 LQVIQAHG
+403 LQVINAHG
-411 GKISVKSEK
+411 GRISVKSEK
-420 GKYSEFTISL
+420 DKWSEFTISL
-430 PKYLTIKTLAQ
+430 PKY
-441 MAL
+441 